1 MTTPKRRRARRLRVR
16 LRAHWRGWCEVFAF
30 FTSGL
35 RAIVRFGLGRW
46 PETRNRDTLQPRAS
60 GVNDERA

>member
-1 MTTPKRRRARRLRVR
+1 MPMTPQRRLQRLRVR
-16 LRAHWRGWCEVFAF
+16 LRAHWRGWCEVAAF
-30 FTSGL
+30 VTSGL